1 MGTQLTVLCD
11 SAGKEV
17 GDTVLYYGCR
27 HEREDYLYREELAR
41 FHQEGVLT
49 QLNVAFSRD
58 QAEKVPL
65 CSPSRLLVLPG
76 IAPSHSSGGRK
87 GPESWRFPAWGLDP
101 APALCR
107 GAARVSSASP
117 PWPRAVTQLSG
128 AGALPLSAHLHLVS
142 CQVYVQ
148 HLLKKNKENIWKL
161 VNEENAHIYVCG

>member
-1 MGTQLTVLCD
+1 MLCD

-65 CSPSRLLVLPG
+65 
-76 IAPSHSSGGRK
+76 
-87 GPESWRFPAWGLDP
+87 
-101 APALCR
+101 
-107 GAARVSSASP
+107 
-117 PWPRAVTQLSG
+117 
-128 AGALPLSAHLHLVS
+128 
-142 CQVYVQ
+142 
-148 HLLKKNKENIWKL
+148 
-161 VNEENAHIYVCG
+161 